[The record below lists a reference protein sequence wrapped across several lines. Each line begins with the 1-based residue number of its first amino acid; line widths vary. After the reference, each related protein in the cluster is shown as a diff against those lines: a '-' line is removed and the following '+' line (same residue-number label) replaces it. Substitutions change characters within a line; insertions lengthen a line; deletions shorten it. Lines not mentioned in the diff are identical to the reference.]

1 MYELFKLCF
10 QVASRYVFVCAGI
23 MYILFGM
30 LGKVSAIFITIPYPV
45 LGGAALVMFA
55 TFLGVVLSNLQV
67 SSHQTSN
74 KKQK

>member
-1 MYELFKLCF
+1 M
-10 QVASRYVFVCAGI
+10 FVCAGI

-67 SSHQTSN
+67 SNVLFCLCLTSHQ
-74 KKQK
+74 